1 MNIPQELR
9 GKIAVPFLEWFL
21 KNTDWEKDQDWFS
34 VANFYSQPFTV
45 DMLVNKEEKYELKQ
59 NFSGIPQER
68 ITDTW
73 QEAESLRIFE
83 GWRIAET
90 NKNENQNGMILSY
103 RDSEY
108 MIANNGDYL
117 MDLHVVRK
125 DIRVNNITLND
136 FVTLCSLN
144 GIELKFKE

>member
-34 VANFYSQPFTV
+34 VANFYSQQFTV
-45 DMLVNKEEKYELKQ
+45 DMLVN
-59 NFSGIPQER
+59 NFRKNKSDKLYLQ
-68 ITDTW
+68 
-73 QEAESLRIFE
+73 AESLRIFE